1 MGEDGGSLN
10 RVLTVKVISYGK
22 IFVSRSKGFP
32 DGDECWV
39 KKWSVLNLKRNLR

>member
-1 MGEDGGSLN
+1 MN

-32 DGDECWV
+32 DGDEGG
-39 KKWSVLNLKRNLR
+39 